1 MTSTVTDVREGQ
13 PSHRSF
19 AALRDPGFRPY
30 FLYSAL
36 AMMADS
42 VEHVISYWVV
52 FEKFLSPALEI
63 GRAHV

>member
-1 MTSTVTDVREGQ
+1 MPATETQPAPSANPAA

-19 AALRDPGFRPY
+19 AALRDRGFLLY

-42 VEHVISYWVV
+42 IEHAHAEGYLDSTP
-52 FEKFLSPALEI
+52 ED
-63 GRAHV
+63 RA